1 MVDIT
6 HARCKK
12 TWHDYSSDLCERVC
26 GVGALRETEREEEEM
41 KLRITDIRA
50 FDNYH
55 VALSILGA
63 YNVGDVLEYNEHMPI
78 FDILIEKGWVQKV

>member
-1 MVDIT
+1 
-6 HARCKK
+6 
-12 TWHDYSSDLCERVC
+12 
-26 GVGALRETEREEEEM
+26 M

-55 VALSILGA
+55 IALSILGA
-63 YNVGDVLEYNEHMPI
+63 HNVGDVLEYNANMPI

>member
-1 MVDIT
+1 
-6 HARCKK
+6 
-12 TWHDYSSDLCERVC
+12 
-26 GVGALRETEREEEEM
+26 M

-63 YNVGDVLEYNEHMPI
+63 YKVGDVLEYNEHMPI